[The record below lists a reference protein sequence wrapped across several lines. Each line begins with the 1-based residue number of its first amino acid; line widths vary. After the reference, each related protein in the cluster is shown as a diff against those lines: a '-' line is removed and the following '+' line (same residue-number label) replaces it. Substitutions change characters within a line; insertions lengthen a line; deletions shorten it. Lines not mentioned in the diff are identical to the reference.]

1 MTEFY
6 IGTMGFSYEDWK
18 GVFYPSGTPAR
29 NYLAYHAR
37 FFNAVE
43 SEFIHIMR
51 LLGDKLGVIL
61 VQLPPRYASD
71 MLPVLVTFL
80 DELPS
85 DIHFAVEFRHRSW
98 YTEQTADLLAKY
110 RISWVAIEYA
120 DLPCHL
126 EATAEF
132 LYIRWLGKYAAFQ
145 RYDREQIDRSLR
157 LDWWKEQVQHYIN
170 KTQVVYGFFNN
181 DYSGFAP
188 STCNRFKKLLNLP
201 YIDFRQPVQSRLF

>member
-29 NYLAYHAR
+29 NYLAYYAR

-157 LDWWKEQVQHYIN
+157 LD
-170 KTQVVYGFFNN
+170 
-181 DYSGFAP
+181 
-188 STCNRFKKLLNLP
+188 
-201 YIDFRQPVQSRLF
+201 